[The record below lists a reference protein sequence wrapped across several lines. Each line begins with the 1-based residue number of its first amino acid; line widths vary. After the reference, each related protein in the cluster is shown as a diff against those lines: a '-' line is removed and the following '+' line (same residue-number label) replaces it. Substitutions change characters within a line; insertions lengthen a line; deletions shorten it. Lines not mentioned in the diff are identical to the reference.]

1 MMALQSKTSRFLGW
15 PGGIEPFVAKVVTSS
30 VLPAQVAKDAVL
42 LVEHPADINN
52 ETALKFRGIVTK
64 VPGQAGEH
72 LRVIELEPGL
82 GHVSAGDILR
92 IDPDRSRFRVLFQ
105 RRATH
110 NSLLMTERCNSFCLM
125 CSQPPRA
132 IDDSHLIDEIKR
144 TIELIPRETPRLG
157 LSGGE
162 PTLCGEGFFDIVRH
176 ARNYLPD
183 TELHILTNGRS
194 FQSSE
199 QANQLAAIGH
209 PNLKLGIPLYSEQ
222 PEHHD
227 FVVQAKGAFDETVK
241 GLLNLSVAGI
251 RVELR
256 VVLHQHTYARLP
268 ELARFIGRNLPFV
281 DYVAL
286 MGLELTGF
294 AKVNLGNLWI
304 DPYDYQ
310 DELASAVRVLERS
323 GVPVMIFNH
332 QLCVVAE
339 SIRDRCVQ
347 SISDWKNDYL
357 DCCDRCD
364 AKSQCGGFFS
374 SGIGLAKHSEHIA
387 PIEALTS

>member
-1 MMALQSKTSRFLGW
+1 MMTLLSKTSRFIGW
-15 PGGIEPFVAKVVTSS
+15 PNDTEPFVAKVATAPE
-30 VLPAQVAKDAVL
+30 LPAPLARDAVL
-42 LVEHPADINN
+42 VVEHPADIND
-52 ETALKFRGIVTK
+52 EVASKFRGIVTK
-64 VPGQAGEH
+64 TPGQANTG
-72 LRVIELEPGL
+72 RKVIELEPGL

-92 IDPDRSRFRVLFQ
+92 IDPARGRFRVLFQ

-110 NSLLMTERCNSFCLM
+110 NSLLVTERCNSFCLM

-132 IDDSHLIDEIKR
+132 IDDSHLIEEIKQ

-162 PTLCGEGFFDIVRH
+162 PTLCGEGFFEIVRH
-176 ARNYLPD
+176 ARNYLPN

-199 QANQLAAIGH
+199 QARRLAAIGH

-222 PEHHD
+222 PDRHD

-256 VVLHQHTYARLP
+256 VVLHRHTYARLP

-310 DELASAVRVLERS
+310 DELASAVQVLDRS

-332 QLCVVAE
+332 QLCVVPE
-339 SIRDRCVQ
+339 SVRDRCVQ

-357 DCCDRCD
+357 DCCDNCD

-374 SGIGLAKHSEHIA
+374 SGIGLAKHSDHIA
-387 PIEALTS
+387 PIEAITS

>member
-1 MMALQSKTSRFLGW
+1 MMALYSKASRFIGW
-15 PGGIEPFVAKVVTSS
+15 PEGIEPFVAKVVTSPG
-30 VLPAQVAKDAVL
+30 LPGPIAKDAVL
-42 LVEHPADINN
+42 LVDRPADVDAD
-52 ETALKFRGIVTK
+52 TASKFRGIVTK
-64 VPGQAGEH
+64 TSGQAGDC
-72 LRVIELEPGL
+72 RCVVELEPDL
-82 GHVSAGDILR
+82 GHVSAGDVMRL
-92 IDPDRSRFRVLFQ
+92 DPARSRIRVLFQ

-110 NSLLMTERCNSFCLM
+110 NSLLVTERCNSFCLM

-132 IDDSHLIDEIKR
+132 VDDSHLIEEIKR

-162 PTLCGEGFFDIVRH
+162 PTLCGDGFFEIVRH

-194 FQSSE
+194 FQSLE
-199 QANQLAAIGH
+199 QARRLADVGH

-222 PEHHD
+222 PDRHD

-281 DYVAL
+281 EYVAL

-310 DELASAVRVLERS
+310 DELAAAVRVLDRS
-323 GVPVMIFNH
+323 GVPVLIFNH
-332 QLCVVAE
+332 QLCVVPE
-339 SIRDRCVQ
+339 SVRDRCVQ

-357 DCCDRCD
+357 DCCDGCE

-374 SGIGLAKHSEHIA
+374 SGLGLAKHSDHIA
-387 PIEALTS
+387 PIEAVTG